1 MAEEPEFFET
11 QEPQPFDNVTVS
23 VCLAPPPPPPGWL
36 LGSNTSCGAQNKWE
50 DEPDSDAIDSSHLN
64 AQGSYETFSK
74 APPLEGAD
82 YSGSAEAIER
92 RRAYTVP
99 LGSLETPLQ
108 KLERLQRETAA
119 LAASME
125 QAKAQGGMPA
135 ASYGAAAA
143 EELLSLQG
151 KLGGIASSMASDAPV
166 AAAMQA
172 STADKLM
179 QDLAAFTSG
188 AASSKGE
195 KKKKGKTDG
204 EQAGVTYELFLEP
217 RSGGVALDKVSDL
230 ERRLAALEKAA
241 GSANLSE
248 DLSSAVVSL
257 RDRVALLDQAAMKK
271 LSQATKDATKH
282 LEDAAKAK
290 RNLAKSQTEAI
301 ATVAGAVTKWSPMA
315 EELPMIVDRLYQ
327 LKRVHKQSAE
337 FSASVTGIQGEQA
350 SMAKSLAAQ
359 EQLLKDV
366 QTALGDNMKTM
377 SGNLKILEDRF
388 KKAKIK

>member
-1 MAEEPEFFET
+1 MAP
-11 QEPQPFDNVTVS
+11 
-23 VCLAPPPPPPGWL
+23 
-36 LGSNTSCGAQNKWE
+36 QNKWE

-74 APPLEGAD
+74 APALPGAD

-125 QAKAQGGMPA
+125 VAQAQGGMPA
-135 ASYGAAAA
+135 ASYGAASA
-143 EELLSLQG
+143 EELLSLQA

-166 AAAMQA
+166 AAAMQS

-179 QDLAAFTSG
+179 QDLTAFTSG
-188 AASSKGE
+188 ASSRQSKGE
-195 KKKKGKTDG
+195 QKKKGQPEG
-204 EQAGVTYELFLEP
+204 QQAGVTYELFLEP
-217 RSGGVALDKVSDL
+217 RSGGVALAKVSDL
-230 ERRLAALEKAA
+230 DRRLAALEKAA
-241 GSANLSE
+241 GRADLSE

-290 RNLAKSQTEAI
+290 RNLGKSQTEAI
-301 ATVAGAVTKWSPMA
+301 ATVAAAVTKWSPMA
-315 EELPMIVDRLYQ
+315 EELPMVVDRLYQ

-337 FSASVTGIQGEQA
+337 FSAGFKGMKEEQA
-350 SMAKSLAAQ
+350 SVAKSLAAQ
-359 EQLLKDV
+359 EKLLKDV
-366 QTALGDNMKTM
+366 QAALADNMKTM

>member
-1 MAEEPEFFET
+1 MAEPEFFET
-11 QEPQPFDNVTVS
+11 EDPQPFDNVTVRV
-23 VCLAPPPPPPGWL
+23 VCLFSPVPPRLAP
-36 LGSNTSCGAQNKWE
+36 LGPNASCGAQNKWE
-50 DEPDSDAIDSSHLN
+50 DEPDSDAIDSSHLD

-74 APPLEGAD
+74 APPLKGAD

-125 QAKAQGGMPA
+125 EAKTQGGMPA

-188 AASSKGE
+188 TASSKGD
-195 KKKKGKTDG
+195 KKKKGQAEG
-204 EQAGVTYELFLEP
+204 EQTGVTYELFLEP

-241 GSANLSE
+241 GSTALSQ

-282 LEDAAKAK
+282 LEDAAKVK
-290 RNLAKSQTEAI
+290 RSLTKSQTEAI

-337 FSASVTGIQGEQA
+337 FAASCKGIQDEQA
-350 SMAKSLAAQ
+350 SVAKSLAAQ

-366 QTALGDNMKTM
+366 QTALADNMKTM